1 MKEITPPKTSESSKI
16 EERFRVPFSRED
28 IYVLM
33 GRLPDLDTYQYKI
46 ECHGCANQCDYAFLY
61 RQKLS
66 FAFVAKLAGVF
77 SSPCAKLAKAAANK
91 GRLDGQYSLISDANN
106 HSHDYDGEVK

>member
-1 MKEITPPKTSESSKI
+1 MKKTDSPATSESSKT

-33 GRLPDLDTYQYKI
+33 ERLPDLDTYQYKI

-61 RQKLS
+61 RKKLS

-91 GRLDGQYSLISDANN
+91 GRLDGQLSLLSDANSYN
-106 HSHDYDGEVK
+106 YEV

>member
-1 MKEITPPKTSESSKI
+1 MKETSSPKTSESSKI

-33 GRLPDLDTYQYKI
+33 ERLPDLDTYQYKI
-46 ECHGCANQCDYAFLY
+46 ECHGCTNQCNYVFLY
-61 RQKLS
+61 QKKLS
-66 FAFVAKLAGVF
+66 FAFVANLAGVF

-91 GRLDGQYSLISDANN
+91 GRLDGQLSLISDANN

>member
-1 MKEITPPKTSESSKI
+1 MKKTTSPETSESSKT

-33 GRLPDLDTYQYKI
+33 ERLPDLDTYQYKI
-46 ECHGCANQCDYAFLY
+46 ECHGCTNQCDYVFLCQ
-61 RQKLS
+61 RQLS

-77 SSPCAKLAKAAANK
+77 YSPCAKLAKAAANK
-91 GRLDGQYSLISDANN
+91 GRLDGQLSLISDV
-106 HSHDYDGEVK
+106 DE

>member
-1 MKEITPPKTSESSKI
+1 MKKTDSPATSESSKT

-33 GRLPDLDTYQYKI
+33 ERLPDLDTYQYKI
-46 ECHGCANQCDYAFLY
+46 ECHGCTNQCDYVFLY
-61 RQKLS
+61 QRKLS

-91 GRLDGQYSLISDANN
+91 GRLDGQLSLLSDAN
-106 HSHDYDGEVK
+106 SHNYEV

>member
-1 MKEITPPKTSESSKI
+1 MKEITSPKTSESSKTV
-16 EERFRVPFSRED
+16 ERFRARFEKDD
-28 IYVLM
+28 IFVSM
-33 GRLPDLDTYQYKI
+33 EHLPDLDTYQYKV
-46 ECHGCANQCDYAFLY
+46 ECHGCMNQCDYAFLY
-61 RQKLS
+61 QKKLS

-91 GRLDGQYSLISDANN
+91 GRLDGQLSLISDANN